1 MQPRQSAWHRRAN
14 RRAPSKPADGKAVR
28 TGCENG
34 TPRCLHRFTHAVLST
49 VALCANSQE
58 GSTPTRVRSDR
69 LIIVTHVVAV
79 RRCSLACGLQVHTT
93 LGVVMF
99 YLGCHTSSWAQSGDE
114 LQISRTNRFMAR
126 TDSFNLS
133 FTSTMLAYL
142 HHLLITINPES
153 RLKRLGFTGR
163 CCAVLCAAVVGKQR
177 RQSSCCHT
185 TWSLLPH
192 SPSIH

>member
-1 MQPRQSAWHRRAN
+1 MLWLLEDALWPVVCRYIQHW
-14 RRAPSKPADGKAVR
+14 
-28 TGCENG
+28 
-34 TPRCLHRFTHAVLST
+34 VLS
-49 VALCANSQE
+49 CFIW
-58 GSTPTRVRSDR
+58 G
-69 LIIVTHVVAV
+69 VTHHLG
-79 RRCSLACGLQVHTT
+79 RR
-93 LGVVMF
+93 
-99 YLGCHTSSWAQSGDE
+99 GCGDE
-114 LQISRTNRFMAR
+114 LQISRTNGFMAR

-192 SPSIH
+192 SPSIHWVIVLCIFLPALLWSPSNLVLQSLHDFLFSFHLFISWMVRETPRW